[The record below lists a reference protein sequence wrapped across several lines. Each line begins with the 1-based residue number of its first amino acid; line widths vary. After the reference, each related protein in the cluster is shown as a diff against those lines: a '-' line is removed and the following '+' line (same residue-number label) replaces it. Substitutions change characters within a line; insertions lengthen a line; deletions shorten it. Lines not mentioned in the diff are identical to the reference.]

1 MEKEFALETCKIGL
15 LDVGIE
21 EYLFNLEMIRDAAKL
36 LDKKQSSRAYEYLS
50 FIYDLANQYT
60 FPLED

>member
-1 MEKEFALETCKIGL
+1 MGENTWGGKIDMEKKFALETCKIGL

-36 LDKKQSSRAYEYLS
+36 LDKK
-50 FIYDLANQYT
+50 
-60 FPLED
+60 